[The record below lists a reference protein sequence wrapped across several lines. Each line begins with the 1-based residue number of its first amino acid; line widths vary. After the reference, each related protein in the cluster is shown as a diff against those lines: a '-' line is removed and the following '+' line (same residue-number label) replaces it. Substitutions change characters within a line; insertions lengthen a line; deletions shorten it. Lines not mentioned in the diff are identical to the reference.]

1 MTPEELGDVT
11 VLMGATNGKLPPCQV
26 WWPLALCSGDIMV
39 LACHVVSQ
47 GHLIKGSYDLMG
59 RSPSR

>member
-26 WWPLALCSGDIMV
+26 WWPLALRWWGYNGFSLSRG
-39 LACHVVSQ
+39 LARPLDQRV
-47 GHLIKGSYDLMG
+47 I
-59 RSPSR
+59 